1 MEPAASRPSMVM
13 QHNIRSTESH
23 ELPEASFWRSADT
36 RHCRSAFVC
45 LWRLCQVGI
54 CKSAGE
60 RENRT
65 RELEE
70 PVSGQ
75 PARVDVRPSRRLSH
89 RPGGDQRENE
99 RTCRGRTCPDVCGL
113 LWISSGQVRYPR
125 VGLEGGLS
133 INPAR
138 RVSGVICRQ
147 TKMATNS

>member
-70 PVSGQ
+70 PVSG
-75 PARVDVRPSRRLSH
+75 PSRRPALEA
-89 RPGGDQRENE
+89 PQPQTGGDQRENE

-125 VGLEGGLS
+125 VGLERGLS

>member
-70 PVSGQ
+70 PVSG
-75 PARVDVRPSRRLSH
+75 PSRRPALEA
-89 RPGGDQRENE
+89 PQPQTGGGDQRENE
-99 RTCRGRTCPDVCGL
+99 RTAREHGRNQRATVHDVALICWTLQLRFYLFLFGEPLCGKC
-113 LWISSGQVRYPR
+113 WTFSS
-125 VGLEGGLS
+125 
-133 INPAR
+133 R
-138 RVSGVICRQ
+138 RLD
-147 TKMATNS
+147 